1 MCGKTVPR
9 VQIPVP
15 PPVFHYTI
23 GQRAAL
29 VVPVVPDALVAPVV
43 PDALV
48 ALDEPAATDVRTAL
62 TALTVCAA
70 LLFLAKLNLTIQIAY
85 SCGLF

>member
-29 VVPVVPDALVAPVV
+29 VVSDV